1 MLKQNASLF
10 SRQAMRWLAT
20 AWLVSSLFCFP
31 FALKADP
38 FAQVLA
44 PFSSEYAVDYSGF
57 NAVRSVALEV
67 DGNEYSL
74 RTVLTLKGVARLS
87 GYGPVYEESRFRIV
101 DGVIQP
107 LLYTINEKKP
117 NPKRD
122 IRIEFD
128 WDQQISRGFAK
139 GEDQQFALQPGI
151 QDPLTFELMARL
163 RLALGEDT
171 FSLAVHE
178 GHRVR
183 EYTFIAKGEEHVNVA
198 SRAEEVN
205 KYLVDRNSSRELYYW
220 FDSDYLFLPLKIS
233 QVHGQKTKGTVSLL
247 SSTLLN

>member
-87 GYGPVYEESRFRIV
+87 GYGPVYEESRFRPI
-101 DGVIQP
+101 
-107 LLYTINEKKP
+107 T
-117 NPKRD
+117 
-122 IRIEFD
+122 
-128 WDQQISRGFAK
+128 
-139 GEDQQFALQPGI
+139 
-151 QDPLTFELMARL
+151 
-163 RLALGEDT
+163 
-171 FSLAVHE
+171 
-178 GHRVR
+178 
-183 EYTFIAKGEEHVNVA
+183 
-198 SRAEEVN
+198 
-205 KYLVDRNSSRELYYW
+205 SSY
-220 FDSDYLFLPLKIS
+220 P
-233 QVHGQKTKGTVSLL
+233 
-247 SSTLLN
+247 